1 MCEFARVNGPISLW
15 LRVPASKK
23 LEVEQHVCRKASVIC
38 ARGRGTQMTGLFM
51 QAFLTVRS
59 LHSTMLNRARSEQ
72 GASMVEYALLVGLIA
87 IVAVVAV
94 TFLGTS
100 IENLFNSAATNINSV
115 NAG

>member
-1 MCEFARVNGPISLW
+1 MDSSVDFLETGGGSSKYVGKHSVNLHDEGEY
-15 LRVPASKK
+15 K
-23 LEVEQHVCRKASVIC
+23 
-38 ARGRGTQMTGLFM
+38 MTGLFM
-51 QAFLTVRS
+51 QAYLTVRG
-59 LHSTMLNRARSEQ
+59 LHSTMLDRARSER

-100 IENLFNSAATNINSV
+100 IKHLFNSAATNINSV

>member
-1 MCEFARVNGPISLW
+1 
-15 LRVPASKK
+15 
-23 LEVEQHVCRKASVIC
+23 
-38 ARGRGTQMTGLFM
+38 MTGLFM

-59 LHSTMLNRARSEQ
+59 LHSTIVKRARSEQ